1 MPKDNIESEI
11 KMSDFNFK
19 NLTYV
24 IIIMT
29 TLSAILIPNSKSLFL
44 CKL

>member
-11 KMSDFNFK
+11 KISEIQFK

-24 IIIMT
+24 IIVMT
-29 TLSAILIPNSKSLFL
+29 TLSAILIPNSRIF
-44 CKL
+44 CI

>member
-11 KMSDFNFK
+11 KISEMQFK

-24 IIIMT
+24 IIVMT
-29 TLSAILIPNSKSLFL
+29 TLSAILIPNSTTF
-44 CKL
+44 CI